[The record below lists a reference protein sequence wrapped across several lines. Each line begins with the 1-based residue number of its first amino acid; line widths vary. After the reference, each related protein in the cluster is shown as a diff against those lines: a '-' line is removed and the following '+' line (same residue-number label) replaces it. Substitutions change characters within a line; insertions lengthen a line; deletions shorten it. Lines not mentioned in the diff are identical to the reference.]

1 MEKLPYNEIVFKRIA
16 GDCEAEFYN
25 YMPRSSTG
33 MPKWEIK
40 ARYKDGM
47 SKVVILQDCG
57 FNITGRIIEIPV
69 FNTRA
74 ERNKIIR
81 GLYHKDGL
89 SQVFLGELFRLS
101 QPAISVIINKSEKT
115 AVVKAQPV
123 NVLKGNRLY
132 KSEEPVMNRSKK
144 LAITLAVLA
153 VLGGSVYVQPEQ
165 ALAAEY
171 VITGDEINHLGDEWR
186 DESTSIALK
195 DSVNDN
201 VIIFKGVEYDNSIY
215 GGWGDKENSSNNTLI
230 FIDSEIG
237 KDSDKSNWGQIG
249 GAWAGPY
256 DPNEPQK
263 TYNADKNT
271 VIVYDSK
278 IHHAIFGGYSRGG
291 SASGNTIVIAGNSI
305 VYGKDIRDNSEP
317 VSGQYIYGGYSWLSA
332 TNGDLTNK
340 GTGGIAEN
348 NTIIITDNADIS
360 GTKIY
365 GGYTSVDDSLD
376 PSSITEADFL
386 KINNTVIFDDWS
398 GSVKAVRSCDNV
410 NFYNVNLSD
419 FVNKTGKPIL
429 KITGDGPH
437 DSFENIIGTDGNEIT
452 DKYGDTTKNINIGLS
467 FQGGQDINVNDT
479 VRLIQMTDDGV
490 DAIIDKKKG
499 EKIKLAND
507 GTAYAGVAQ
516 VLKGKLDV
524 QGKYIDYTI
533 KSVGLNDQVNVV
545 NEGRAAS
552 TAFLNQS
559 DELISEALAGLNL
572 EDKYGFETFAMV
584 YGNDS
589 RYGTNSDLSINGWSG
604 LVGVG
609 SNNKTKAGDFAWAAF
624 FENGAGNYDI
634 STTMNGITM
643 EGDGSTVYNGGGIAA
658 RLTGENGVYGEASLR
673 AGLLKNDLEN
683 GLLGADNNK
692 YGYESESNYY
702 GFHLGIGKIFKLE
715 NGASVDTYAK
725 YYHSTVK
732 DDSFTIDGDEFEMDD
747 INSDRLRLGIRYNQ
761 GMDRTFNVYYGAA
774 WEYEFNGE
782 SNGYAQGHKME
793 ETSLKGSTVIGEL
806 GVVIQPENS
815 PWSFDAKV
823 KGYGGQRDGYS
834 GSILA
839 TYHF

>member
-1 MEKLPYNEIVFKRIA
+1 
-16 GDCEAEFYN
+16 
-25 YMPRSSTG
+25 
-33 MPKWEIK
+33 
-40 ARYKDGM
+40 
-47 SKVVILQDCG
+47 
-57 FNITGRIIEIPV
+57 
-69 FNTRA
+69 
-74 ERNKIIR
+74 
-81 GLYHKDGL
+81 
-89 SQVFLGELFRLS
+89 
-101 QPAISVIINKSEKT
+101 
-115 AVVKAQPV
+115 
-123 NVLKGNRLY
+123 
-132 KSEEPVMNRSKK
+132 MNRSKK

-153 VLGGSVYVQPEQ
+153 VLGGNVYIQPEQ

-171 VITGDEINHLGDEWR
+171 VIDGDTAFNNLKNDNEWNWYESDEATTGDSHTELKN
-186 DESTSIALK
+186 STSNNTVILKNIANANNLRMGVAGGRGEGEASYNTLVIENSKIIASWIEGGYSYHNDANYNTVIIK
-195 DSVNDN
+195 DSVINAH
-201 VIIFKGVEYDNSIY
+201 IY
-215 GGWGDKENSSNNTLI
+215 GG
-230 FIDSEIG
+230 DSHHKDATGNKVIIAG
-237 KDSDKSNWGQIG
+237 DSDING
-249 GAWAGPY
+249 
-256 DPNEPQK
+256 
-263 TYNADKNT
+263 T
-271 VIVYDSK
+271 
-278 IHHAIFGGYSRGG
+278 
-291 SASGNTIVIAGNSI
+291 
-305 VYGKDIRDNSEP
+305 
-317 VSGQYIYGGYSWLSA
+317 IYGGYAMVPDQEEGQGQWSGRA
-332 TNGDLTNK
+332 Y
-340 GTGGIAEN
+340 N
-348 NTIIITDNADIS
+348 NTIIFKDNAKMD
-360 GTKIY
+360 GAQIY
-365 GGYTSVDDSLD
+365 GGYI
-376 PSSITEADFL
+376 SITEAMEKEIE
-386 KINNTVIFDDWS
+386 KIINSGGTIPESMFTKGNNTLTLEGWS
-398 GSVKAVRSCDNV
+398 GSVQAVRSCDNV
-410 NFYNVNLSD
+410 NFYNMNLSQ
-419 FVNKTGKPIL
+419 FVNNSNNPVLT
-429 KITGDGPH
+429 ITGTSVH
-437 DSFENIIGTDGNEIT
+437 DSFSNIIGTDNTEKLGS
-452 DKYGDTTKNINIGLS
+452 KNINIGVS
-467 FQGGQDINVNDT
+467 FKGGQDINAGET
-479 VRLIQMTDDGV
+479 IRLVQMTGT
-490 DAIIDKKKG
+490 DAIVDNSVDKEGNKK
-499 EKIKLAND
+499 IRLANN

-516 VLKGKLDV
+516 VVKGELIFDEANDGDKTENKYLD
-524 QGKYIDYTI
+524 YEIT
-533 KSVGLNDQVNVV
+533 SVGLNDQVNVV

-552 TAFLNQS
+552 AAFLNQS
-559 DELISEALAGLNL
+559 DELISEALAGLNI

-702 GFHLGIGKIFKLE
+702 GMHIGIGKIFKLE

>member
-1 MEKLPYNEIVFKRIA
+1 MKKSKKIGIVLSVIAIAGGAVIIPAEYTYAAEIVVSNQ
-16 GDCEAEFYN
+16 DEFNALPEKEEWSDSASLYLN
-25 YMPRSSTG
+25 NSPSNNT
-33 MPKWEIK
+33 IK
-40 ARYKDGM
+40 FIGITTSKDING
-47 SKVVILQDCG
+47 
-57 FNITGRIIEIPV
+57 GR
-69 FNTRA
+69 
-74 ERNKIIR
+74 
-81 GLYHKDGL
+81 
-89 SQVFLGELFRLS
+89 
-101 QPAISVIINKSEKT
+101 
-115 AVVKAQPV
+115 
-123 NVLKGNRLY
+123 
-132 KSEEPVMNRSKK
+132 
-144 LAITLAVLA
+144 
-153 VLGGSVYVQPEQ
+153 
-165 ALAAEY
+165 
-171 VITGDEINHLGDEWR
+171 
-186 DESTSIALK
+186 ALK
-195 DSVNDN
+195 TQGAQNAQ
-201 VIIFKGVEYDNSIY
+201 
-215 GGWGDKENSSNNTLI
+215 NNTLI
-230 FIDSEIG
+230 LTDCIIVKEDT
-237 KDSDKSNWGQIG
+237 DKGTGQVFG
-249 GAWAGPY
+249 GYAQNGSAI
-256 DPNEPQK
+256 N
-263 TYNADKNT
+263 NT
-271 VIVYDSK
+271 VIINGSSK
-278 IHHAIFGGYSRGG
+278 IHYGVYGGDSVSGGNAI
-291 SASGNTIVIAGNSI
+291 GNTVIIEGNAKI
-305 VYGKDIRDNSEP
+305 YGMTST
-317 VSGQYIYGGYSWLSA
+317 QYIYGGFSFIN
-332 TNGDLTNK
+332 NGK
-340 GTGGIAEN
+340 TGGRVEN
-348 NTIIITDNADIS
+348 NTVIIRENADIS
-360 GTKIY
+360 ETKIY
-365 GGYTSVDDSLD
+365 GGFTSVDPTIKPDD
-376 PSSITEADFL
+376 IKEKDFL
-386 KINNTVIFDDWS
+386 KNNNSVIFDDWS

-410 NFYNVNLSD
+410 NFYNMNLSD
-419 FVNKTGKPIL
+419 FVNNTKNPIL
-429 KITGDGPH
+429 EITGTTED
-437 DSFENIIGTDGNEIT
+437 DSFENIIGTDNKELG
-452 DKYGDTTKNINIGLS
+452 TKNINIGLS
-467 FQGGQDINVNDT
+467 FQGGQDIKVDDT
-479 VRLIQMTDDGV
+479 VRLIRMTDDGV
-490 DAIIDKKKG
+490 GAIIDNSVDENGKKK
-499 EKIKLAND
+499 IRLAND

-516 VLKGKLDV
+516 VVKGELIFDEASDGDTTENKYLD
-524 QGKYIDYTI
+524 YEI

-552 TAFLNQS
+552 AAFLNQS

-673 AGLLKNDLEN
+673 AGLLKNDLEHGLQNQN
-683 GLLGADNNK
+683 GEAF
-692 YGYESESNYY
+692 GYESESNYY
-702 GFHLGIGKIFKLE
+702 GMHIGIGKIFKLE

>member
-1 MEKLPYNEIVFKRIA
+1 MKKSKKIA
-16 GDCEAEFYN
+16 IILAISATFGGVWSSPPERTYAADIIIDSQEEF
-25 YMPRSSTG
+25 
-33 MPKWEIK
+33 
-40 ARYKDGM
+40 
-47 SKVVILQDCG
+47 
-57 FNITGRIIEIPV
+57 
-69 FNTRA
+69 
-74 ERNKIIR
+74 NKIINKQDSNWVI
-81 GLYHKDGL
+81 GKAK
-89 SQVFLGELFRLS
+89 SGE
-101 QPAISVIINKSEKT
+101 
-115 AVVKAQPV
+115 
-123 NVLKGNRLY
+123 
-132 KSEEPVMNRSKK
+132 
-144 LAITLAVLA
+144 
-153 VLGGSVYVQPEQ
+153 
-165 ALAAEY
+165 
-171 VITGDEINHLGDEWR
+171 EINVY
-186 DESTSIALK
+186 LK
-195 DSVNDN
+195 D
-201 VIIFKGVEYDNSIY
+201 
-215 GGWGDKENSSNNTLI
+215 
-230 FIDSEIG
+230 
-237 KDSDKSNWGQIG
+237 
-249 GAWAGPY
+249 
-256 DPNEPQK
+256 
-263 TYNADKNT
+263 
-271 VIVYDSK
+271 
-278 IHHAIFGGYSRGG
+278 
-291 SASGNTIVIAGNSI
+291 SASGNTIIYKGIKSNLSLLGGHITDEDNNNNTLVLINCKVDTTNLPSGGADHVIGGFTGGGNDANNNRVI
-305 VYGKDIRDNSEP
+305 LKDSEIKAHIFGGDAHNGDACNNLVVIDNS
-317 VSGQYIYGGYSWLSA
+317 VINAYSIYGGFAYVPKEKMDETVSGVA
-332 TNGDLTNK
+332 N
-340 GTGGIAEN
+340 N
-348 NTIIITDNADIS
+348 NTIIIKNGSNLENSSIF
-360 GTKIY
+360 
-365 GGYTSVDDSLD
+365 GGYLTVTDLD
-376 PSSITEADFL
+376 KEQLKGLTADQF
-386 KINNTVIFDDWS
+386 KKENNTLVLDDWS
-398 GSVKAVRSCDNV
+398 GSVLKVRSCDNV
-410 NFYNVNLSD
+410 IFSNVKLSD
-419 FVNKTGKPIL
+419 FVNKTDEKAIL
-429 KITGDGPH
+429 TITGTSDTS
-437 DSFENIIGTDGNEIT
+437 SFSNIIGTDTTPIT
-452 DKYGDTTKNINIGLS
+452 DVDGNKTKPINIGLS

-490 DAIIDKKKG
+490 DAIIDEDKDD
-499 EKIKLAND
+499 KIKLAND

-516 VLKGKLDV
+516 VVKGELKFDEDNNKYLDY
-524 QGKYIDYTI
+524 KITD
-533 KSVGLNDQVNVV
+533 VGLNDQVNVV

-552 TAFLNQS
+552 AAFFNQS

-634 STTMNGITM
+634 STTMNGIRL

-702 GFHLGIGKIFKLE
+702 GMHIGIGKIFKLE

-732 DDSFTIDGDEFEMDD
+732 DDSFTIDSDRFEMDD

>member
-1 MEKLPYNEIVFKRIA
+1 
-16 GDCEAEFYN
+16 
-25 YMPRSSTG
+25 
-33 MPKWEIK
+33 
-40 ARYKDGM
+40 
-47 SKVVILQDCG
+47 
-57 FNITGRIIEIPV
+57 
-69 FNTRA
+69 
-74 ERNKIIR
+74 
-81 GLYHKDGL
+81 
-89 SQVFLGELFRLS
+89 
-101 QPAISVIINKSEKT
+101 
-115 AVVKAQPV
+115 
-123 NVLKGNRLY
+123 
-132 KSEEPVMNRSKK
+132 MNRSKK

-153 VLGGSVYVQPEQ
+153 VLGGSVYIQPEQ
-165 ALAAEY
+165 GFAAEY
-171 VITGDEINHLGDEWR
+171 VIDSQYKFDYINNG
-186 DESTSIALK
+186 
-195 DSVNDN
+195 NDN
-201 VIIFKGVEYDNSIY
+201 NWGVDDNKIKLNEASSDNTLVFKKITSYKSLIGGY
-215 GGWGDKENSSNNTLI
+215 GSLANADGSSADANNNTIVLI
-230 FIDSEIG
+230 NSYVDTTDIPGVGSGGNHIIGGFTGHGKDANNNKVILINSEI
-237 KDSDKSNWGQIG
+237 Q
-249 GAWAGPY
+249 A
-256 DPNEPQK
+256 
-263 TYNADKNT
+263 
-271 VIVYDSK
+271 
-278 IHHAIFGGYSRGG
+278 HIFGGDSTEGN
-291 SASGNTIVIAGNSI
+291 ACGNTIII
-305 VYGKDIRDNSEP
+305 DNSEII
-317 VSGQYIYGGYSWLSA
+317 SDEREHDIYGGYAFVVKKDDDSYEDGVVSGHA
-332 TNGDLTNK
+332 S
-340 GTGGIAEN
+340 N
-348 NTIIITDNADIS
+348 NTIIIRNGS
-360 GTKIY
+360 KLEGSKIY
-365 GGYTSVDDSLD
+365 GGYLTLTGYENTDDL
-376 PSSITEADFL
+376 TEEDF
-386 KINNTVIFDDWS
+386 KKENNTLILDNWS

-419 FVNKTGKPIL
+419 FVTKADVEPTKAIL
-429 KITGDGPH
+429 TITGNTNEYTDC
-437 DSFENIIGTDGNEIT
+437 DFSNIIGTDKNPLEDIN
-452 DKYGDTTKNINIGLS
+452 GDMTKDINIGLS
-467 FQGGQDINVNDT
+467 FQGGQDINVNDK
-479 VRLIQMTDDGV
+479 VRLIQMDQDTQ
-490 DAIIDKKKG
+490 AIIDEKKG
-499 EKIKLAND
+499 EKIHLANN

-516 VLKGKLDV
+516 VVKGELKFDEDNN
-524 QGKYIDYTI
+524 KYLDYTI
-533 KSVGLNDQVNVV
+533 TSVGLNDQVNVV
-545 NEGRAAS
+545 NEGRATSA
-552 TAFLNQS
+552 AFLNQS

-673 AGLLKNDLEN
+673 AGLLKNDLEHGLQNQN
-683 GLLGADNNK
+683 GEAF
-692 YGYESESNYY
+692 GYESESNYY
-702 GFHLGIGKIFKLE
+702 GMHIGIGKIFKLE

>member
-1 MEKLPYNEIVFKRIA
+1 
-16 GDCEAEFYN
+16 
-25 YMPRSSTG
+25 
-33 MPKWEIK
+33 
-40 ARYKDGM
+40 
-47 SKVVILQDCG
+47 
-57 FNITGRIIEIPV
+57 
-69 FNTRA
+69 
-74 ERNKIIR
+74 
-81 GLYHKDGL
+81 
-89 SQVFLGELFRLS
+89 
-101 QPAISVIINKSEKT
+101 
-115 AVVKAQPV
+115 
-123 NVLKGNRLY
+123 
-132 KSEEPVMNRSKK
+132 MNRSKK

-153 VLGGSVYVQPEQ
+153 VLGGNVYVQPEQ
-165 ALAAEY
+165 GFAAEY
-171 VITGDEINHLGDEWR
+171 VIDGDAAFE
-186 DESTSIALK
+186 ALK
-195 DSVNDN
+195 DNNNNGDWIYSESKDEDGNINEDGDHHVALASETSHNYL
-201 VIIFKGVEYDNSIY
+201 VFKNINNNNIRLGVA
-215 GGWGDKENSSNNTLI
+215 GGRGEGEASYNTLI
-230 FIDSEIG
+230 IENSTI
-237 KDSDKSNWGQIG
+237 
-249 GAWAGPY
+249 
-256 DPNEPQK
+256 
-263 TYNADKNT
+263 NASW
-271 VIVYDSK
+271 IE
-278 IHHAIFGGYSRGG
+278 GGYSYDNNANCNTLVINNSTINAHVYGG
-291 SASGNTIVIAGNSI
+291 DSHHGDAIGNKVIIAGNS
-305 VYGKDIRDNSEP
+305 DIN
-317 VSGQYIYGGYSWLSA
+317 GTIYGGYAMVPDQEEEQGQWSGRA
-332 TNGDLTNK
+332 D
-340 GTGGIAEN
+340 N
-348 NTIIITDNADIS
+348 NTIIIKDNANLENA
-360 GTKIY
+360 KIY
-365 GGYTSVDDSLD
+365 AAYVDITDAMNNWADSNN
-376 PSSITEADFL
+376 PENRFT
-386 KINNTVIFDDWS
+386 KVNNTVTLDDWS
-398 GSVKAVRSCDNV
+398 GSIQAVRSADNV
-410 NFYNVNLSD
+410 NFYNVNLSK
-419 FVNKTGKPIL
+419 FVNKTGANPSNAIL
-429 KITGDGPH
+429 TITGDTEK
-437 DSFENIIGTDGNEIT
+437 DYFENIIGSDEKDKDGK
-452 DKYGDTTKNINIGLS
+452 DLKYGTKNINIGLS
-467 FQGGQDINVNDT
+467 FKGGQDIN
-479 VRLIQMTDDGV
+479 
-490 DAIIDKKKG
+490 AG
-499 EKIKLAND
+499 EKIRLVQMDPTGSAVIDSDVDADGKKKIRLAND

-516 VLKGKLDV
+516 VLKGELDV
-524 QGKYIDYTI
+524 EKEYIDYTI

-552 TAFLNQS
+552 AAFLNQS

-609 SNNKTKAGDFAWAAF
+609 SNNKTKAGDFAWATF

-673 AGLLKNDLEN
+673 AGLLKNDLEHGLQNQN
-683 GLLGADNNK
+683 GEAF
-692 YGYESESNYY
+692 GYESESNYY

-732 DDSFTIDGDEFEMDD
+732 DDSFTIDSDEFEMDD

>member
-1 MEKLPYNEIVFKRIA
+1 MKKSKKIAIILAISATFGGVLSSPPERTYAADIIIDSQDKFNAIESDDAWKTTENNISPSDSLAGNTIIFKNITSKKSLIA
-16 GDCEAEFYN
+16 GFGGSGNTNNNTIIVINSNVDTSEVPEAGSGADHIIGGFTGNDYN
-25 YMPRSSTG
+25 ANNNT
-33 MPKWEIK
+33 
-40 ARYKDGM
+40 
-47 SKVVILQDCG
+47 VILKDS
-57 FNITGRIIEIPV
+57 
-69 FNTRA
+69 
-74 ERNKIIR
+74 KISAHI
-81 GLYHKDGL
+81 
-89 SQVFLGELFRLS
+89 F
-101 QPAISVIINKSEKT
+101 
-115 AVVKAQPV
+115 
-123 NVLKGNRLY
+123 
-132 KSEEPVMNRSKK
+132 
-144 LAITLAVLA
+144 
-153 VLGGSVYVQPEQ
+153 GGDS
-165 ALAAEY
+165 
-171 VITGDEINHLGDEWR
+171 HLGDACNNLVV
-186 DESTSIALK
+186 I
-195 DSVNDN
+195 DN
-201 VIIFKGVEYDNSIY
+201 TEIGHNGKTYSIY
-215 GGWGDKENSSNNTLI
+215 GGY
-230 FIDSEIG
+230 
-237 KDSDKSNWGQIG
+237 
-249 GAWAGPY
+249 AYVP
-256 DPNEPQK
+256 
-263 TYNADKNT
+263 ADKT
-271 VIVYDSK
+271 KSE
-278 IHHAIFGGYSRGG
+278 R
-291 SASGNTIVIAGNSI
+291 SGVAN
-305 VYGKDIRDNSEP
+305 
-317 VSGQYIYGGYSWLSA
+317 
-332 TNGDLTNK
+332 
-340 GTGGIAEN
+340 N
-348 NTIIITDNADIS
+348 NTIIIKNNSNLKNARL
-360 GTKIY
+360 Y
-365 GGYTSVDDSLD
+365 GGYLTVTDETGTKDD
-376 PSSITEADFL
+376 PYKEEDF
-386 KINNTVIFDDWS
+386 KKGNNTLILDDWS
-398 GSVKAVRSCDNV
+398 GSVIKARSFDNV
-410 NFYNVNLSD
+410 NFNNITLSD
-419 FVNKTGKPIL
+419 FVNKTDEKAIL
-429 KITGDGPH
+429 TITGTD
-437 DSFENIIGTDGNEIT
+437 DYSSFKNIIGTDSDPIVGE
-452 DKYGDTTKNINIGLS
+452 DGTTSKDINIGLS
-467 FQGGQDINVNDT
+467 FQGGQDINAGETIRLVQMNENGSAVVDTGAVVN
-479 VRLIQMTDDGV
+479 GKK
-490 DAIIDKKKG
+490 ID
-499 EKIKLAND
+499 KIKLAND

-516 VLKGKLDV
+516 VVKGELKFDEKNN
-524 QGKYIDYTI
+524 KFIDYTI
-533 KSVGLNDQVNVV
+533 ESVGLNDQVNVV

-552 TAFLNQS
+552 AAFLNQS

-673 AGLLKNDLEN
+673 AGLLKNDLEH
-683 GLLGADNNK
+683 GLQNQKGEAF
-692 YGYESESNYY
+692 GYESESNYY
-702 GFHLGIGKIFKLE
+702 GMHIGIGKIFKLE

>member
-1 MEKLPYNEIVFKRIA
+1 M
-16 GDCEAEFYN
+16 
-25 YMPRSSTG
+25 
-33 MPKWEIK
+33 
-40 ARYKDGM
+40 
-47 SKVVILQDCG
+47 Q
-57 FNITGRIIEIPV
+57 
-69 FNTRA
+69 
-74 ERNKIIR
+74 
-81 GLYHKDGL
+81 
-89 SQVFLGELFRLS
+89 Q
-101 QPAISVIINKSEKT
+101 
-115 AVVKAQPV
+115 
-123 NVLKGNRLY
+123 
-132 KSEEPVMNRSKK
+132 
-144 LAITLAVLA
+144 
-153 VLGGSVYVQPEQ
+153 GG
-165 ALAAEY
+165 
-171 VITGDEINHLGDEWR
+171 T
-186 DESTSIALK
+186 
-195 DSVNDN
+195 
-201 VIIFKGVEYDNSIY
+201 
-215 GGWGDKENSSNNTLI
+215 
-230 FIDSEIG
+230 
-237 KDSDKSNWGQIG
+237 
-249 GAWAGPY
+249 
-256 DPNEPQK
+256 
-263 TYNADKNT
+263 
-271 VIVYDSK
+271 
-278 IHHAIFGGYSRGG
+278 
-291 SASGNTIVIAGNSI
+291 
-305 VYGKDIRDNSEP
+305 
-317 VSGQYIYGGYSWLSA
+317 
-332 TNGDLTNK
+332 
-340 GTGGIAEN
+340 
-348 NTIIITDNADIS
+348 
-360 GTKIY
+360 
-365 GGYTSVDDSLD
+365 
-376 PSSITEADFL
+376 SITEDMFT
-386 KINNTVIFDDWS
+386 KVNNTVTFDGWS
-398 GSVKAVRSCDNV
+398 GKVQAVRSADNV
-410 NFYNVNLSD
+410 NFYNMNLSD
-419 FVNKTGKPIL
+419 FVNNNEKAVVT
-429 KITGDGPH
+429 ITGTD
-437 DSFENIIGTDGNEIT
+437 DNSSFENIIGSDEKDKDGN
-452 DKYGDTTKNINIGLS
+452 DLKYGTKNINIGLS
-467 FQGGQDINVNDT
+467 FKGGQDIKANETIRLVKMTGGATVDTSND
-479 VRLIQMTDDGV
+479 DEEN
-490 DAIIDKKKG
+490 K
-499 EKIKLAND
+499 KIKLAND

-516 VLKGKLDV
+516 VLKGELDV

-552 TAFLNQS
+552 AAFLNQS

-584 YGNDS
+584 FGNDS

-673 AGLLKNDLEN
+673 AGLLKNDLEH
-683 GLLGADNNK
+683 GLQNQKGEAF
-692 YGYESESNYY
+692 GYESESNYY
-702 GFHLGIGKIFKLE
+702 GMHIGIGKIFKLE

-761 GMDRTFNVYYGAA
+761 GMNREFNVYYGAA

>member
-1 MEKLPYNEIVFKRIA
+1 
-16 GDCEAEFYN
+16 
-25 YMPRSSTG
+25 
-33 MPKWEIK
+33 
-40 ARYKDGM
+40 
-47 SKVVILQDCG
+47 
-57 FNITGRIIEIPV
+57 
-69 FNTRA
+69 
-74 ERNKIIR
+74 
-81 GLYHKDGL
+81 
-89 SQVFLGELFRLS
+89 
-101 QPAISVIINKSEKT
+101 
-115 AVVKAQPV
+115 
-123 NVLKGNRLY
+123 
-132 KSEEPVMNRSKK
+132 MNRSKK

-153 VLGGSVYVQPEQ
+153 VLGGSVYIQPEQ
-165 ALAAEY
+165 GFAAEY
-171 VITGDEINHLGDEWR
+171 VIDGDAAFE
-186 DESTSIALK
+186 ALK
-195 DSVNDN
+195 NNTNNGDWIYSESKDDHHVELASETSHNYL
-201 VIIFKGVEYDNSIY
+201 VFKNIENKGNNIRLGVA
-215 GGWGDKENSSNNTLI
+215 GGRGFGEASYNTLI
-230 FIDSEIG
+230 IENSTINASWIE
-237 KDSDKSNWGQIG
+237 G
-249 GAWAGPY
+249 GYSY
-256 DPNEPQK
+256 DN
-263 TYNADKNT
+263 NASHNT
-271 VIVYDSK
+271 VIIKDSTINASVYGGDA
-278 IHHAIFGGYSRGG
+278 HHGDACGNTVVIANSVIGDNRETYKIFGGYAMVPDKEEGQDQW
-291 SASGNTIVIAGNSI
+291 SGRA
-305 VYGKDIRDNSEP
+305 D
-317 VSGQYIYGGYSWLSA
+317 
-332 TNGDLTNK
+332 
-340 GTGGIAEN
+340 N
-348 NTIIITDNADIS
+348 NTIIIKDNANLENA
-360 GTKIY
+360 KIY
-365 GGYTSVDDSLD
+365 AAYVD
-376 PSSITEADFL
+376 ITEAMNDWTNSNNPENRFT
-386 KINNTVIFDDWS
+386 KVNNTVTFDGWS
-398 GSVKAVRSCDNV
+398 GKVQAVRSADNV
-410 NFYNVNLSD
+410 NFYNMNLSD
-419 FVNKTGKPIL
+419 FVNNNEKAVVT
-429 KITGDGPH
+429 ITGTD
-437 DSFENIIGTDGNEIT
+437 DNSSFENIIGSDEKDKDGN
-452 DKYGDTTKNINIGLS
+452 DLKYGTKNINIGLS
-467 FQGGQDINVNDT
+467 FKGGQDINADET
-479 VRLIQMTDDGV
+479 IRLVQMNENGSAIV
-490 DAIIDKKKG
+490 DEDKG
-499 EKIKLAND
+499 AKIKLAND

-516 VLKGKLDV
+516 VVKGELKFDEKNN
-524 QGKYIDYTI
+524 KFIDYKITD
-533 KSVGLNDQVNVV
+533 VGLNDQVNVV

-552 TAFLNQS
+552 AAFINQS

-673 AGLLKNDLEN
+673 AGLLKNDLEHGLQNQN
-683 GLLGADNNK
+683 GEAF
-692 YGYESESNYY
+692 GYESESNYY
-702 GFHLGIGKIFKLE
+702 GMHIGIGKIFKLE

-761 GMDRTFNVYYGAA
+761 GMNREFNVYYGAA

>member
-1 MEKLPYNEIVFKRIA
+1 
-16 GDCEAEFYN
+16 
-25 YMPRSSTG
+25 
-33 MPKWEIK
+33 
-40 ARYKDGM
+40 
-47 SKVVILQDCG
+47 
-57 FNITGRIIEIPV
+57 
-69 FNTRA
+69 
-74 ERNKIIR
+74 
-81 GLYHKDGL
+81 
-89 SQVFLGELFRLS
+89 
-101 QPAISVIINKSEKT
+101 
-115 AVVKAQPV
+115 
-123 NVLKGNRLY
+123 
-132 KSEEPVMNRSKK
+132 MNRSKK
-144 LAITLAVLA
+144 LAITLAVLVA
-153 VLGGSVYVQPEQ
+153 LGGSVYVQPEQ
-165 ALAAEY
+165 GFAAEY
-171 VITGDEINHLGDEWR
+171 VIDGDTEFYNLENDNEWNWYVSNEQTTGDSHTELKN
-186 DESTSIALK
+186 ST
-195 DSVNDN
+195 
-201 VIIFKGVEYDNSIY
+201 
-215 GGWGDKENSSNNTLI
+215 SNNTIILKNI
-230 FIDSEIG
+230 ANANDLRMGVAGGRGEGEASYNTLVIENSKIIASWIEGGYSYHNDA
-237 KDSDKSNWGQIG
+237 SN
-249 GAWAGPY
+249 
-256 DPNEPQK
+256 
-263 TYNADKNT
+263 NT
-271 VIVYDSK
+271 VIIKDSTINAHVYGGDS
-278 IHHAIFGGYSRGG
+278 HHGDAV
-291 SASGNTIVIAGNSI
+291 GNKVIIAGNS
-305 VYGKDIRDNSEP
+305 DIN
-317 VSGQYIYGGYSWLSA
+317 GTIYGGYAMVPDQEEGQNQWSGRA
-332 TNGDLTNK
+332 D
-340 GTGGIAEN
+340 N
-348 NTIIITDNADIS
+348 NTIIIKDNANLENA
-360 GTKIY
+360 KIY
-365 GGYTSVDDSLD
+365 AAYVDITDAMSDWADSNN
-376 PSSITEADFL
+376 PENRFT
-386 KINNTVIFDDWS
+386 KVNNTVTLDGWS
-398 GSVKAVRSCDNV
+398 GSIQAVRSADNV
-410 NFYNVNLSD
+410 NFYNVNLSK
-419 FVNKTGKPIL
+419 FINKTVANPSNAIL
-429 KITGDGPH
+429 TITGDTEK
-437 DSFENIIGTDGNEIT
+437 DSFENIIGSDEK
-452 DKYGDTTKNINIGLS
+452 DKYGNDLKYGTKNINIGLS
-467 FQGGQDINVNDT
+467 FKGGQDINAGET
-479 VRLIQMTDDGV
+479 IRLVQMNENGSAIV
-490 DAIIDKKKG
+490 DKEKG
-499 EKIKLAND
+499 NKIKLANN
-507 GTAYAGVAQ
+507 GTAYAGVSQ
-516 VLKGKLDV
+516 VLKGELDV
-524 QGKYIDYTI
+524 QEKYIDYKITD
-533 KSVGLNDQVNVV
+533 VGLNDQVNVV

-552 TAFLNQS
+552 AAFLNQS

-702 GFHLGIGKIFKLE
+702 GMHIGIGKIFKLE

-747 INSDRLRLGIRYNQ
+747 IKSDRLRLGIRYNQ

>member
-1 MEKLPYNEIVFKRIA
+1 
-16 GDCEAEFYN
+16 
-25 YMPRSSTG
+25 
-33 MPKWEIK
+33 
-40 ARYKDGM
+40 
-47 SKVVILQDCG
+47 
-57 FNITGRIIEIPV
+57 
-69 FNTRA
+69 
-74 ERNKIIR
+74 
-81 GLYHKDGL
+81 
-89 SQVFLGELFRLS
+89 
-101 QPAISVIINKSEKT
+101 
-115 AVVKAQPV
+115 
-123 NVLKGNRLY
+123 
-132 KSEEPVMNRSKK
+132 MNRSKK

-153 VLGGSVYVQPEQ
+153 ALGGSVYVQPEQ
-165 ALAAEY
+165 GFAAEY
-171 VITGDEINHLGDEWR
+171 VIDGNTAFKNLGDEWR
-186 DESTSIALK
+186 EDSNIALK
-195 DSVNDN
+195 NSVNDN
-201 VIIFKGVEYDNSIY
+201 VIIIKNVITEKSIY
-215 GGWGDKENSSNNTLI
+215 GGWGDHTNSSNNTLI
-230 FIDSEIG
+230 LINSEIG
-237 KDSDKSNWGQIG
+237 ADSINTGAWGQIG

-256 DPNEPQK
+256 ETDEPKK

-271 VIVYDSK
+271 VIVYNST
-278 IHHAIFGGYSRGG
+278 IHRAIFGGYSRGG
-291 SASGNTIVIAGNSI
+291 SASGNTVIIAGNSEI
-305 VYGKDIRDNSEP
+305 LGKDIPPTANP
-317 VSGQYIYGGYSWLSA
+317 TSGQYIYGGYSWIRS
-332 TNGDLTNK
+332 GDLIANGGK
-340 GTGGIAEN
+340 GGKVEN
-348 NTIIITDNADIS
+348 NIIIIKDNANIS

-365 GGYTSVDDSLD
+365 GGFTSVH
-376 PSSITEADFL
+376 SSIKNEDISEEDFL
-386 KINNTVIFDDWS
+386 KVNNTVVFDDWS

-429 KITGDGPH
+429 KITGNGPH
-437 DSFENIIGTDGNEIT
+437 DSFENIIGADGIEIT
-452 DKYGDTTKNINIGLS
+452 GADGTTTKDINIGLS
-467 FQGGQDINVNDT
+467 FQGGADINAGET
-479 VRLIQMTDDGV
+479 IRLVQMTDAIV
-490 DAIIDKKKG
+490 DNSVDKEGNKK
-499 EKIKLAND
+499 IRLANN

-516 VLKGKLDV
+516 VLKGELDV
-524 QGKYIDYTI
+524 EKEYIDYTI

-552 TAFLNQS
+552 AAFLNQS

-673 AGLLKNDLEN
+673 AGLLKNDLEHGLQNQN
-683 GLLGADNNK
+683 GEAF
-692 YGYESESNYY
+692 GYESESNYY
-702 GFHLGIGKIFKLE
+702 GMHIGIGKIFKLE

-732 DDSFTIDGDEFEMDD
+732 DDSFTIDSDEFEMDD

>member
-1 MEKLPYNEIVFKRIA
+1 MKKSKKIAIILAISATFGGVLSSPPERTYAADIVIDSQKEFDAIIKNPDPDWSYTA
-16 GDCEAEFYN
+16 GDC
-25 YMPRSSTG
+25 
-33 MPKWEIK
+33 
-40 ARYKDGM
+40 
-47 SKVVILQDCG
+47 
-57 FNITGRIIEIPV
+57 
-69 FNTRA
+69 
-74 ERNKIIR
+74 
-81 GLYHKDGL
+81 LY
-89 SQVFLGELFRLS
+89 
-101 QPAISVIINKSEKT
+101 
-115 AVVKAQPV
+115 
-123 NVLKGNRLY
+123 LK
-132 KSEEPVMNRSKK
+132 EP
-144 LAITLAVLA
+144 L
-153 VLGGSVYVQPEQ
+153 
-165 ALAAEY
+165 
-171 VITGDEINHLGDEWR
+171 
-186 DESTSIALK
+186 
-195 DSVNDN
+195 
-201 VIIFKGVEYDNSIY
+201 
-215 GGWGDKENSSNNTLI
+215 
-230 FIDSEIG
+230 
-237 KDSDKSNWGQIG
+237 
-249 GAWAGPY
+249 
-256 DPNEPQK
+256 
-263 TYNADKNT
+263 
-271 VIVYDSK
+271 
-278 IHHAIFGGYSRGG
+278 
-291 SASGNTIVIAGNSI
+291 SGNTIVFEGIESDVSLDGGRGAGATNNNTIIVINSKVNADDVIGGYASGKEANNNKTII
-305 VYGKDIRDNSEP
+305 VNSTINANVFGGDSHYNDASGNTVVISNSTVVGQIFGGYAYVPPKNDEGDYADGVKSGKASNNKIIINNKSDL
-317 VSGQYIYGGYSWLSA
+317 SGAMIYGGYITITDEMKQEIA
-332 TNGDLTNK
+332 NNGGKVDESMFTK
-340 GTGGIAEN
+340 VN
-348 NTIIITDNADIS
+348 NTI
-360 GTKIY
+360 
-365 GGYTSVDDSLD
+365 V
-376 PSSITEADFL
+376 
-386 KINNTVIFDDWS
+386 FDDWS
-398 GSVKAVRSCDNV
+398 GSAVAVRSADNII
-410 NFYNVNLSD
+410 FKNVNLSN
-419 FVNKTGKPIL
+419 FVNNTEKKAIL
-429 KITGDGPH
+429 TITGEQSYC
-437 DSFENIIGTDGNEIT
+437 SFENIIGRDETPVTGADG
-452 DKYGDTTKNINIGLS
+452 TKTKDINIGLS
-467 FQGGQDINVNDT
+467 FQGGQDINAGETIRLVQMNENGSAVVDTGAVVN
-479 VRLIQMTDDGV
+479 GKK
-490 DAIIDKKKG
+490 ID
-499 EKIKLAND
+499 KIKLAND

-524 QGKYIDYTI
+524 QEEYIDYTI

-552 TAFLNQS
+552 AAFLNQS

-609 SNNKTKAGDFAWAAF
+609 SNSKTKAGDFAWAAF

-634 STTMNGITM
+634 STTMNGIRL

-702 GFHLGIGKIFKLE
+702 GMHIGIGKIFKLE

-732 DDSFTIDGDEFEMDD
+732 DDSFTIDSDRFEMDD

>member
-1 MEKLPYNEIVFKRIA
+1 
-16 GDCEAEFYN
+16 
-25 YMPRSSTG
+25 
-33 MPKWEIK
+33 
-40 ARYKDGM
+40 
-47 SKVVILQDCG
+47 
-57 FNITGRIIEIPV
+57 
-69 FNTRA
+69 
-74 ERNKIIR
+74 
-81 GLYHKDGL
+81 
-89 SQVFLGELFRLS
+89 
-101 QPAISVIINKSEKT
+101 
-115 AVVKAQPV
+115 
-123 NVLKGNRLY
+123 
-132 KSEEPVMNRSKK
+132 MNRSKK
-144 LAITLAVLA
+144 LAITLAVFA
-153 VLGGSVYVQPEQ
+153 VLGGSSYIQPEQ
-165 ALAAEY
+165 ALAANVVIDGDMEFETLKSNDDWTYSVSTDGAEHAIYLKNSNNNTVTFQNIKTDANGKEVIDIDISGGRGSDEASYNKIY
-171 VITGDEINHLGDEWR
+171 VI
-186 DESTSIALK
+186 
-195 DSVNDN
+195 
-201 VIIFKGVEYDNSIY
+201 NSIV
-215 GGWGDKENSSNNTLI
+215 G
-230 FIDSEIG
+230 SEA
-237 KDSDKSNWGQIG
+237 S
-249 GAWAGPY
+249 
-256 DPNEPQK
+256 
-263 TYNADKNT
+263 
-271 VIVYDSK
+271 V
-278 IHHAIFGGYSRGG
+278 FGGYSYWKDT
-291 SASGNTIVIAGNSI
+291 NYNKVVIKDSVINEA
-305 VYGKDIRDNSEP
+305 VYGGDSHHGNAIGNRVIISNSEIN
-317 VSGQYIYGGYSWLSA
+317 GDIYGGYA
-332 TNGDLTNK
+332 YVP
-340 GTGGIAEN
+340 TGEAKPGEISGSAEN
-348 NTIIITDNADIS
+348 NTIIIRDNTKLDRA
-360 GTKIY
+360 KIY
-365 GGYTSVDDSLD
+365 GGYV
-376 PSSITEADFL
+376 SITDAMDDNIPPEDKFTEDMF
-386 KINNTVIFDDWS
+386 KKVNNTLVLDDWS
-398 GSVKAVRSCDNV
+398 GSVVRVRSCDNI
-410 NFYNVNLSD
+410 NFNNINLSN
-419 FVNKTGKPIL
+419 FVNKGDEKAIL
-429 KITGDGPH
+429 TITGDDANK
-437 DSFENIIGTDGNEIT
+437 DSFKNIIGSDLD
-452 DKYGDTTKNINIGLS
+452 DKTQFGTKDINIGLS
-467 FQGGQDINVNDT
+467 FKGGQDINADET
-479 VRLIQMTDDGV
+479 IRLVQMTGK
-490 DAIIDKKKG
+490 DAIVDEDKG
-499 EKIKLAND
+499 AKIKLAND

-516 VLKGKLDV
+516 VIKGELVFDKLDDGDST
-524 QGKYIDYTI
+524 QNKYLDYKIT
-533 KSVGLNDQVNVV
+533 SVGLNDQVNVV

-552 TAFLNQS
+552 AAFLNQS

-673 AGLLKNDLEN
+673 AGLLKNDLEHGLQNQN
-683 GLLGADNNK
+683 GEAF
-692 YGYESESNYY
+692 GYESESNYY
-702 GFHLGIGKIFKLE
+702 GMHIGIGKIFKLE

>member
-1 MEKLPYNEIVFKRIA
+1 
-16 GDCEAEFYN
+16 
-25 YMPRSSTG
+25 
-33 MPKWEIK
+33 
-40 ARYKDGM
+40 
-47 SKVVILQDCG
+47 
-57 FNITGRIIEIPV
+57 
-69 FNTRA
+69 
-74 ERNKIIR
+74 
-81 GLYHKDGL
+81 
-89 SQVFLGELFRLS
+89 
-101 QPAISVIINKSEKT
+101 
-115 AVVKAQPV
+115 
-123 NVLKGNRLY
+123 
-132 KSEEPVMNRSKK
+132 MNRSKK
-144 LAITLAVLA
+144 IAITLAVLA
-153 VLGGSVYVQPEQ
+153 ALGGSSYIQPEQ
-165 ALAAEY
+165 AFAAEY
-171 VITGDEINHLGDEWR
+171 VIDGQDEFDALAEKIEW
-186 DESTSIALK
+186 S
-195 DSVNDN
+195 DSGSV
-201 VIIFKGVEYDNSIY
+201 YLM
-215 GGWGDKENSSNNTLI
+215 NSSSGNTITFKDIKTFKDINGGRTDSGNVENNTLI
-230 FIDSEIG
+230 LTNGTIIKDNPSDIG
-237 KDSDKSNWGQIG
+237 TGQ
-249 GAWAGPY
+249 
-256 DPNEPQK
+256 
-263 TYNADKNT
+263 
-271 VIVYDSK
+271 
-278 IHHAIFGGYSRGG
+278 IFGGYTKNGDAINNTVIINGSSETHSGIYGG
-291 SASGNTIVIAGNSI
+291 DSVSGGNAIGNTVIIEGNAKI
-305 VYGKDIRDNSEP
+305 
-317 VSGQYIYGGYSWLSA
+317 SGMTSTQYIYGGFSYI
-332 TNGDLTNK
+332 GEQ
-340 GTGGIAEN
+340 TGGRVED
-348 NTIIITDNADIS
+348 NTVIIRENADIS
-360 GTKIY
+360 ETKIY
-365 GGYTSVDDSLD
+365 GGFTSVDPNIKPDD
-376 PSSITEADFL
+376 IKEKDFL
-386 KINNTVIFDDWS
+386 KNNNSVIFDDWS

-410 NFYNVNLSD
+410 NFYNMNLSD
-419 FVNKTGKPIL
+419 FVNNTKNPIL
-429 KITGDGPH
+429 EITGTTED
-437 DSFENIIGTDGNEIT
+437 DSFENIIGTDNKELG
-452 DKYGDTTKNINIGLS
+452 TKNINIGLS
-467 FQGGQDINVNDT
+467 FQGGQDIKVDDT
-479 VRLIQMTDDGV
+479 VRLIRMTDDGV
-490 DAIIDKKKG
+490 GAIIDNSVDENGKKK
-499 EKIKLAND
+499 IRLAND

-516 VLKGKLDV
+516 VVKGELIFDEASDGDTTENKYLD
-524 QGKYIDYTI
+524 YEI

-552 TAFLNQS
+552 AAFLNQS

-673 AGLLKNDLEN
+673 AGLLKNDLEHGLQNQN
-683 GLLGADNNK
+683 GEAF
-692 YGYESESNYY
+692 GYESESNYY
-702 GFHLGIGKIFKLE
+702 GMHIGIGKIFKLE

>member
-1 MEKLPYNEIVFKRIA
+1 MI
-16 GDCEAEFYN
+16 
-25 YMPRSSTG
+25 
-33 MPKWEIK
+33 
-40 ARYKDGM
+40 
-47 SKVVILQDCG
+47 
-57 FNITGRIIEIPV
+57 
-69 FNTRA
+69 
-74 ERNKIIR
+74 IIR
-81 GLYHKDGL
+81 
-89 SQVFLGELFRLS
+89 
-101 QPAISVIINKSEKT
+101 N
-115 AVVKAQPV
+115 
-123 NVLKGNRLY
+123 N
-132 KSEEPVMNRSKK
+132 SK
-144 LAITLAVLA
+144 L
-153 VLGGSVYVQPEQ
+153 
-165 ALAAEY
+165 
-171 VITGDEINHLGDEWR
+171 
-186 DESTSIALK
+186 
-195 DSVNDN
+195 DN
-201 VIIFKGVEYDNSIY
+201 TQLY
-215 GGWGDKENSSNNTLI
+215 GGYVSITDLMESELKNLKEEDFRKVNNTLI
-230 FIDSEIG
+230 LDG
-237 KDSDKSNWGQIG
+237 W
-249 GAWAGPY
+249 
-256 DPNEPQK
+256 
-263 TYNADKNT
+263 
-271 VIVYDSK
+271 
-278 IHHAIFGGYSRGG
+278 
-291 SASGNTIVIAGNSI
+291 SGNVM
-305 VYGKDIRDNSEP
+305 R
-317 VSGQYIYGGYSWLSA
+317 
-332 TNGDLTNK
+332 
-340 GTGGIAEN
+340 
-348 NTIIITDNADIS
+348 
-360 GTKIY
+360 
-365 GGYTSVDDSLD
+365 
-376 PSSITEADFL
+376 
-386 KINNTVIFDDWS
+386 
-398 GSVKAVRSCDNV
+398 VRSFDNI
-410 NFYNVNLSD
+410 NFNNINLSD
-419 FVNKTGKPIL
+419 FVNKTDQKAIL
-429 KITGDGPH
+429 TITGDDDK
-437 DSFENIIGTDGNEIT
+437 DSFKNIIGSDDWEIT
-452 DKYGDTTKNINIGLS
+452 GADGTKTKDINIGLS
-467 FQGGQDINVNDT
+467 FQGGQDINAGETIRLVQMNENGSAVVDTGAVVN
-479 VRLIQMTDDGV
+479 GKK
-490 DAIIDKKKG
+490 ID
-499 EKIKLAND
+499 KIKLAND

-524 QGKYIDYTI
+524 QEEYIDYTI

-552 TAFLNQS
+552 AAFLNQS

-673 AGLLKNDLEN
+673 AGLLKNDLEHGLQNQN
-683 GLLGADNNK
+683 GEAF
-692 YGYESESNYY
+692 GYESESNYY
-702 GFHLGIGKIFKLE
+702 GMHIGIGKIFKLE

-732 DDSFTIDGDEFEMDD
+732 DDSFTIDSDRFEMDD

>member
-1 MEKLPYNEIVFKRIA
+1 MMKKSRKAAILL
-16 GDCEAEFYN
+16 
-25 YMPRSSTG
+25 RS
-33 MPKWEIK
+33 
-40 ARYKDGM
+40 
-47 SKVVILQDCG
+47 
-57 FNITGRIIEIPV
+57 
-69 FNTRA
+69 
-74 ERNKIIR
+74 
-81 GLYHKDGL
+81 
-89 SQVFLGELFRLS
+89 
-101 QPAISVIINKSEKT
+101 
-115 AVVKAQPV
+115 
-123 NVLKGNRLY
+123 
-132 KSEEPVMNRSKK
+132 
-144 LAITLAVLA
+144 LAI
-153 VLGGSVYVQPEQ
+153 LG
-165 ALAAEY
+165 ALNSLPNVHAAEY
-171 VITGDEINHLGDEWR
+171 VIDGQDEFDALAEKIEW
-186 DESTSIALK
+186 S
-195 DSVNDN
+195 DSGSV
-201 VIIFKGVEYDNSIY
+201 YLM
-215 GGWGDKENSSNNTLI
+215 NSSSGNTITFKDIKTFKDINGGRTDSGNVENNTLI
-230 FIDSEIG
+230 LTNGTIIKDNPSDIG
-237 KDSDKSNWGQIG
+237 TGQ
-249 GAWAGPY
+249 
-256 DPNEPQK
+256 
-263 TYNADKNT
+263 
-271 VIVYDSK
+271 
-278 IHHAIFGGYSRGG
+278 IFGGYTKNGDAINNTVIINGNSETHSGIYGG
-291 SASGNTIVIAGNSI
+291 DSVSGDDAIGNTVIIEGNAKI
-305 VYGKDIRDNSEP
+305 YGMTST
-317 VSGQYIYGGYSWLSA
+317 QYIYGGFSFIN
-332 TNGDLTNK
+332 NGE
-340 GTGGIAEN
+340 TGGRVEN
-348 NTIIITDNADIS
+348 NTVIIRENADIS
-360 GTKIY
+360 ETKIY
-365 GGYTSVDDSLD
+365 GGFTSVDPNIEPDD
-376 PSSITEADFL
+376 ITKKDFL
-386 KINNTVIFDDWS
+386 KNNNSVIFDDWS

-410 NFYNVNLSD
+410 NFYNMNLSD
-419 FVNKTGKPIL
+419 FVNNTKNPILEITGK
-429 KITGDGPH
+429 TED
-437 DSFENIIGTDGNEIT
+437 DSFENIIGTDNKELG
-452 DKYGDTTKNINIGLS
+452 TKNINIGLS
-467 FQGGQDINVNDT
+467 FQGGQDIKVDDT
-479 VRLIQMTDDGV
+479 VRLIRMTDDGV
-490 DAIIDKKKG
+490 GAIIDNSVDENGKKK
-499 EKIKLAND
+499 IRLAND

-516 VLKGKLDV
+516 VVKGELKFDDQNNKF
-524 QGKYIDYTI
+524 IDYQITD
-533 KSVGLNDQVNVV
+533 VGLNDQVNVV

-552 TAFLNQS
+552 AAFLNQS

-732 DDSFTIDGDEFEMDD
+732 DDSFTIDSDEFEMDD

-793 ETSLKGSTVIGEL
+793 EISLKGSTVIGEL

>member
-1 MEKLPYNEIVFKRIA
+1 
-16 GDCEAEFYN
+16 
-25 YMPRSSTG
+25 
-33 MPKWEIK
+33 
-40 ARYKDGM
+40 
-47 SKVVILQDCG
+47 
-57 FNITGRIIEIPV
+57 
-69 FNTRA
+69 
-74 ERNKIIR
+74 
-81 GLYHKDGL
+81 
-89 SQVFLGELFRLS
+89 
-101 QPAISVIINKSEKT
+101 
-115 AVVKAQPV
+115 
-123 NVLKGNRLY
+123 
-132 KSEEPVMNRSKK
+132 MNRSKK

-153 VLGGSVYVQPEQ
+153 ALGGSSYIQPEQ
-165 ALAAEY
+165 AFAAEY
-171 VITGDEINHLGDEWR
+171 VIDGDMEFEALKSNDDWDITDKGNAINPNKSSFNNSVVFKNITQKMSLRAGYSTNSNVNNNTLVIINSNIDTSSVADAGSGGDH
-186 DESTSIALK
+186 IAGGFASEGYNANKNKVILK
-195 DSVNDN
+195 DS
-201 VIIFKGVEYDNSIY
+201 
-215 GGWGDKENSSNNTLI
+215 
-230 FIDSEIG
+230 
-237 KDSDKSNWGQIG
+237 
-249 GAWAGPY
+249 
-256 DPNEPQK
+256 
-263 TYNADKNT
+263 
-271 VIVYDSK
+271 IVK
-278 IHHAIFGGYSRGG
+278 A
-291 SASGNTIVIAGNSI
+291 
-305 VYGKDIRDNSEP
+305 
-317 VSGQYIYGGYSWLSA
+317 YIYGGDSYG
-332 TNGDLTNK
+332 GDACGN
-340 GTGGIAEN
+340 IVVID
-348 NTIIITDNADIS
+348 NTTIE
-360 GTKIY
+360 GKYRIY
-365 GGYTSVDDSLD
+365 GGYTYVTKDEINTAEGGEANDNTIIIKGDSHLEESRIYGGFVRVTKKD
-376 PSSITEADFL
+376 PADGNLTEEDFR
-386 KINNTVIFDDWS
+386 KGNNSVIFDDWS
-398 GSVKAVRSCDNV
+398 GSVLAVRSADNV
-410 NFYNVNLSD
+410 IFKNVNLSD
-419 FVNKTGKPIL
+419 FVNKTSDKAIL
-429 KITGDGPH
+429 TITGGGS
-437 DSFENIIGTDGNEIT
+437 DSSFSNIIGSDSDPIEDVNGN
-452 DKYGDTTKNINIGLS
+452 TTKDINIGLS
-467 FQGGQDINVNDT
+467 FKGGADINAGDT
-479 VRLIQMTDDGV
+479 VRLIQMTGGGATV
-490 DAIIDKKKG
+490 DEKQG
-499 EKIKLAND
+499 EKIKLANN

-516 VLKGKLDV
+516 VIKGELVFDKLDDGDST
-524 QGKYIDYTI
+524 QNKYLDYTI
-533 KSVGLNDQVNVV
+533 TSVGLNDQVNVV

-552 TAFLNQS
+552 AAFLNQS

-702 GFHLGIGKIFKLE
+702 GMHIGIGKIFKLE

-732 DDSFTIDGDEFEMDD
+732 DDSFTIDSDEFEMDD

>member
-1 MEKLPYNEIVFKRIA
+1 
-16 GDCEAEFYN
+16 
-25 YMPRSSTG
+25 
-33 MPKWEIK
+33 
-40 ARYKDGM
+40 
-47 SKVVILQDCG
+47 
-57 FNITGRIIEIPV
+57 
-69 FNTRA
+69 
-74 ERNKIIR
+74 
-81 GLYHKDGL
+81 
-89 SQVFLGELFRLS
+89 
-101 QPAISVIINKSEKT
+101 
-115 AVVKAQPV
+115 
-123 NVLKGNRLY
+123 
-132 KSEEPVMNRSKK
+132 MNRSKK

-153 VLGGSVYVQPEQ
+153 ALGGSVYVQPEQ
-165 ALAAEY
+165 GFAAEY
-171 VITGDEINHLGDEWR
+171 VIDGNTAFNNLGDEWR
-186 DESTSIALK
+186 EDSNIALK
-195 DSVNDN
+195 NSVNDN
-201 VIIFKGVEYDNSIY
+201 VIIIKNVTTEKSIY
-215 GGWGDKENSSNNTLI
+215 GGWGDHTNSSNNTLI
-230 FIDSEIG
+230 LINSEIG
-237 KDSDKSNWGQIG
+237 ANSINTGAWGQIG
-249 GAWAGPY
+249 GAWAGTFVAG
-256 DPNEPQK
+256 E
-263 TYNADKNT
+263 TYNADNNT
-271 VIVYDSK
+271 VIVYDSE

-291 SASGNTIVIAGNSI
+291 SASGNTVIIAGDSI
-305 VYGKDIRDNSEP
+305 VHGEDIPDTSAENKP
-317 VSGQYIYGGYSWLSA
+317 VTGQYIYGGYSWLSS
-332 TNGDLTNK
+332 TNGDLGEN
-340 GTGGIAEN
+340 GNTGGISEN

-365 GGYTSVDDSLD
+365 GGYTSVDSSLVNTD
-376 PSSITEADFL
+376 ELTANDFL
-386 KINNTVIFDDWS
+386 KKNNTLILDDWS
-398 GSVKAVRSCDNV
+398 GEVKAVRSVDNLKF
-410 NFYNVNLSD
+410 NDINLGD
-419 FVNKTGKPIL
+419 FINKLDEKPIL
-429 KITGDGPH
+429 KITGTSAY
-437 DSFENIIGTDGNEIT
+437 DSFENIIGADGIPMFDAEGN
-452 DKYGDTTKNINIGLS
+452 TTKDINIGLS
-467 FQGGQDINVNDT
+467 FQGGQDINVGDT
-479 VRLIQMTDDGV
+479 VRLVQMNENGAATV
-490 DAIIDKKKG
+490 DEKKG
-499 EKIKLAND
+499 EKIQLAN
-507 GTAYAGVAQ
+507 GGVSYAGVAQ
-516 VLKGKLDV
+516 KVVGELSFDDTNN
-524 QGKYIDYTI
+524 KYIDYTV
-533 KSVGLNDQVNVV
+533 KSVDLNEQANVV

-552 TAFLNQS
+552 AAFLNQS

-634 STTMNGITM
+634 STTMNGIRM

-732 DDSFTIDGDEFEMDD
+732 DDSFTIDSDRFEMDD

>member
-1 MEKLPYNEIVFKRIA
+1 
-16 GDCEAEFYN
+16 
-25 YMPRSSTG
+25 
-33 MPKWEIK
+33 
-40 ARYKDGM
+40 
-47 SKVVILQDCG
+47 
-57 FNITGRIIEIPV
+57 
-69 FNTRA
+69 
-74 ERNKIIR
+74 
-81 GLYHKDGL
+81 
-89 SQVFLGELFRLS
+89 
-101 QPAISVIINKSEKT
+101 
-115 AVVKAQPV
+115 
-123 NVLKGNRLY
+123 
-132 KSEEPVMNRSKK
+132 MNRSKK

-153 VLGGSVYVQPEQ
+153 ALGGSVYVQPEQ
-165 ALAAEY
+165 GFAAEY
-171 VITGDEINHLGDEWR
+171 VIDGDTEFNNLENDNEWNWYVSNDLTTGDSHTELKN
-186 DESTSIALK
+186 ST
-195 DSVNDN
+195 
-201 VIIFKGVEYDNSIY
+201 
-215 GGWGDKENSSNNTLI
+215 SNNTIILKNIANANDLRMGVAGGRGFGEASYNTLI
-230 FIDSEIG
+230 IENSTI
-237 KDSDKSNWGQIG
+237 
-249 GAWAGPY
+249 
-256 DPNEPQK
+256 
-263 TYNADKNT
+263 NASW
-271 VIVYDSK
+271 IE
-278 IHHAIFGGYSRGG
+278 GGYSYDNNANYNTLVINNSTINAHVYGG
-291 SASGNTIVIAGNSI
+291 DAHLQDAIGNRVIIAGDS
-305 VYGKDIRDNSEP
+305 DIN
-317 VSGQYIYGGYSWLSA
+317 GTIYGGYA
-332 TNGDLTNK
+332 MVPEGE
-340 GTGGIAEN
+340 TGLGKPGANWSGRADDNEIIIKKNTSSDALADARIYTGYVSITEDMEKFIESNHGKIPEEMFTKEN
-348 NTIIITDNADIS
+348 NTLT
-360 GTKIY
+360 
-365 GGYTSVDDSLD
+365 LD
-376 PSSITEADFL
+376 G
-386 KINNTVIFDDWS
+386 WS
-398 GSVKAVRSCDNV
+398 GSVQAVRSTDNV
-410 NFYNVNLSD
+410 NFYNMNLSE
-419 FVNKTGKPIL
+419 FVSNDPSIVKPIL
-429 KITGDGPH
+429 TITGNDQNK
-437 DSFENIIGTDGNEIT
+437 DSFENIIGTDNTQHNGN
-452 DKYGDTTKNINIGLS
+452 DLGTKDINIGLS
-467 FQGGQDINVNDT
+467 FAGGQDINANETIRLVEMTGGATVDTSND
-479 VRLIQMTDDGV
+479 DEGN
-490 DAIIDKKKG
+490 K
-499 EKIKLAND
+499 KIKLAND

-524 QGKYIDYTI
+524 HEKYIDYTI

-552 TAFLNQS
+552 AAFLNQS

-673 AGLLKNDLEN
+673 AGLLKNDLEH
-683 GLLGADNNK
+683 GLQNQKGEAF
-692 YGYESESNYY
+692 GYESESNYY
-702 GFHLGIGKIFKLE
+702 GMHIGIGKIFKLE

-732 DDSFTIDGDEFEMDD
+732 DDSFTIDSDEFEMDD

>member
-1 MEKLPYNEIVFKRIA
+1 MKKSKKIAIILAISATFGGVLSSPPELTYAANIVINSQDKFDAIEIDDAWKTTENNISPRDSLAGNTIIFKNITSKKSLIA
-16 GDCEAEFYN
+16 GFGGSGDTDNNTIIVINSNVDTSEVPGAGSGADHIIGGFTGNDYN
-25 YMPRSSTG
+25 ANNNT
-33 MPKWEIK
+33 
-40 ARYKDGM
+40 
-47 SKVVILQDCG
+47 VILKDS
-57 FNITGRIIEIPV
+57 
-69 FNTRA
+69 
-74 ERNKIIR
+74 KISAHI
-81 GLYHKDGL
+81 
-89 SQVFLGELFRLS
+89 F
-101 QPAISVIINKSEKT
+101 
-115 AVVKAQPV
+115 
-123 NVLKGNRLY
+123 
-132 KSEEPVMNRSKK
+132 
-144 LAITLAVLA
+144 
-153 VLGGSVYVQPEQ
+153 GGDS
-165 ALAAEY
+165 
-171 VITGDEINHLGDEWR
+171 HLGDACNNLVV
-186 DESTSIALK
+186 I
-195 DSVNDN
+195 DN
-201 VIIFKGVEYDNSIY
+201 TEIGHNGETYSIY
-215 GGWGDKENSSNNTLI
+215 GGY
-230 FIDSEIG
+230 
-237 KDSDKSNWGQIG
+237 
-249 GAWAGPY
+249 AYVP
-256 DPNEPQK
+256 
-263 TYNADKNT
+263 ADKTN
-271 VIVYDSK
+271 
-278 IHHAIFGGYSRGG
+278 
-291 SASGNTIVIAGNSI
+291 SG
-305 VYGKDIRDNSEP
+305 R
-317 VSGQYIYGGYSWLSA
+317 SGVA
-332 TNGDLTNK
+332 N
-340 GTGGIAEN
+340 N
-348 NTIIITDNADIS
+348 NTIIIKNNSNLENARL
-360 GTKIY
+360 Y
-365 GGYTSVDDSLD
+365 GGYLTVTNESGTVDN
-376 PSSITEADFL
+376 PYKEDF
-386 KINNTVIFDDWS
+386 KKENNTLILDDWS
-398 GSVKAVRSCDNV
+398 GSVIKARSFDNV
-410 NFYNVNLSD
+410 NFNNITLSD
-419 FVNKTGKPIL
+419 FVNKTDEKAIL
-429 KITGDGPH
+429 TITGTD
-437 DSFENIIGTDGNEIT
+437 DYSSFKNIIGTDSKQIVGE
-452 DKYGDTTKNINIGLS
+452 DGTTSKDINIGLS
-467 FQGGQDINVNDT
+467 FQGGADINVNDEI
-479 VRLIQMTDDGV
+479 RLVQMQENGSAVVDTTDG
-490 DAIIDKKKG
+490 
-499 EKIKLAND
+499 KIHLVN

-516 VLKGKLDV
+516 VLKGELDV
-524 QGKYIDYTI
+524 QEEYIDYTI

-552 TAFLNQS
+552 AAFLNQS

-572 EDKYGFETFAMV
+572 EDKYGFETFAVV

-673 AGLLKNDLEN
+673 AGLLKNDLEHGLQNQN
-683 GLLGADNNK
+683 GEAF
-692 YGYESESNYY
+692 GYESESNYY

-732 DDSFTIDGDEFEMDD
+732 DDSFTIDSDRFEMDD

>member
-1 MEKLPYNEIVFKRIA
+1 MKKSKKIAIILAISATFGGVLSSPPERTYAADIIIDSQEEFKAILNNPA
-16 GDCEAEFYN
+16 PD
-25 YMPRSSTG
+25 
-33 MPKWEIK
+33 WEIGISDNTK
-40 ARYKDGM
+40 KEINIYLKNSGSDNTIIYK
-47 SKVVILQDCG
+47 
-57 FNITGRIIEIPV
+57 EIDS
-69 FNTRA
+69 N
-74 ERNKIIR
+74 
-81 GLYHKDGL
+81 L
-89 SQVFLGELFRLS
+89 SL
-101 QPAISVIINKSEKT
+101 
-115 AVVKAQPV
+115 
-123 NVLKGNRLY
+123 
-132 KSEEPVMNRSKK
+132 
-144 LAITLAVLA
+144 
-153 VLGGSVYVQPEQ
+153 LGGH
-165 ALAAEY
+165 
-171 VITGDEINHLGDEWR
+171 ITD
-186 DESTSIALK
+186 K
-195 DSVNDN
+195 DNN
-201 VIIFKGVEYDNSIY
+201 
-215 GGWGDKENSSNNTLI
+215 NNTLVL
-230 FIDSEIG
+230 IDCNVDTTNLPSG
-237 KDSDKSNWGQIG
+237 GTDHVIG
-249 GAWAGPY
+249 GFTGSG
-256 DPNEPQK
+256 K
-263 TYNADKNT
+263 TANNNKVILVNSTIKAHVFGGDSHKGDACGNT
-271 VIVYDSK
+271 VIIDNSK
-278 IHHAIFGGYSRGG
+278 IISNSEEFGTKGKYYQIFGGY
-291 SASGNTIVIAGNSI
+291 AYVVDKANETENFMSGRA
-305 VYGKDIRDNSEP
+305 D
-317 VSGQYIYGGYSWLSA
+317 
-332 TNGDLTNK
+332 
-340 GTGGIAEN
+340 N
-348 NTIIITDNADIS
+348 NTIIIRNNSKLDN
-360 GTKIY
+360 TQLY
-365 GGYTSVDDSLD
+365 GGYV
-376 PSSITEADFL
+376 SITDLMESELKNLKEEDFR
-386 KINNTVIFDDWS
+386 KVNNTLILDGWS
-398 GSVKAVRSCDNV
+398 GNVMRVRSFDNI
-410 NFYNVNLSD
+410 NFNNINLSD
-419 FVNKTGKPIL
+419 FVNKTDQKAIL
-429 KITGDGPH
+429 TITGDDDK
-437 DSFENIIGTDGNEIT
+437 DSFKNIIGSDDWEIT
-452 DKYGDTTKNINIGLS
+452 GADGTKTKDINIGLS
-467 FQGGQDINVNDT
+467 FKGGQDINAGET
-479 VRLIQMTDDGV
+479 IRLVQMTGT
-490 DAIIDKKKG
+490 DAIVDNSVDKEGKKK
-499 EKIKLAND
+499 IRLANV

-516 VLKGKLDV
+516 VVKGELIFDEANDGDATENKYLDYV
-524 QGKYIDYTI
+524 I

-552 TAFLNQS
+552 AAFLNQS

-658 RLTGENGVYGEASLR
+658 RLTGENGVYGEASMR
-673 AGLLKNDLEN
+673 AGLLKNDLEHGLQNQN
-683 GLLGADNNK
+683 GEAF
-692 YGYESESNYY
+692 GYESESNYY